1 MIGPMIA
8 VSLLPVLLFLL
19 LLILLDSYKL
29 VSPRSVGAAIAAGG
43 VAAIGCLYLNR
54 WLLGGVPAP
63 AYTRYVAPLLEE
75 AAKALYVVFL
85 VRGKRVGFL
94 VDAAIYGFAV
104 GTGFALVE
112 NVDFLRAFGPASLF
126 LWVVRGFGTAVMH
139 GSTTSIFAILCKM
152 LTDRHG
158 ALAPHLAAPGLGAAA
173 AIHSAYNHLILPPL
187 ATTGLLLAVLPL
199 LVVVVFERSER
210 ATRHWLGVGFD
221 TDADLLDQILT
232 GEVRET
238 RVGAYLESLKS
249 RFPGTVVADML
260 CLLRVRLELSMRAKG
275 MLLARQAGLKVPID
289 EQVRASLEELR
300 FLERS
305 VGKTGRLAILPF
317 VNQSARDLWEL
328 YLLGGEGSYS
338 SGKRVSRPA

>member
-1 MIGPMIA
+1 MIA
-8 VSLLPVLLFLL
+8 VSLLPVVLFLL

-43 VAAIGCLYLNR
+43 AAAIGCLVLNR
-54 WLLGGVPAP
+54 WLMGEIPAP
-63 AYTRYVAPLLEE
+63 AYTRYVAPVIEE
-75 AAKALYVVFL
+75 TAKAAYVVFL
-85 VRGKRVGFL
+85 IRGKRVGFL

-112 NVDFLRAFGPASLF
+112 NADFLRALGPASIF
-126 LWVVRGFGTAVMH
+126 LWIVRGFGTAIIH
-139 GSTTSIFAILCKM
+139 GSTTSIFAILSKM
-152 LTDRHG
+152 LADRHG
-158 ALAPHLAAPGLGAAA
+158 ALALHLGAPGLGAAA

-187 ATTGLLLAVLPL
+187 AATGLLLAVLPL
-199 LVVVVFERSER
+199 LVIAVFERSER

-221 TDADLLDQILT
+221 TDAELLEQILT

-275 MLLARQAGLKVPID
+275 ILLARKAGLKVPID
-289 EQVRASLEELR
+289 EQVRASLEELK

-328 YLLGGEGSYS
+328 TMLGRQASYS
-338 SGKRVSRPA
+338 SGKSVSRPA

>member
-1 MIGPMIA
+1 MIA
-8 VSLLPVLLFLL
+8 VALLPVVIFLL
-19 LLILLDSYKL
+19 LLIFLDSYKL
-29 VSPRSVGAAIAAGG
+29 VSPRSVAAAIGAGG
-43 VAAIGCLYLNR
+43 VAALGCFYLNR
-54 WLLGGVPAP
+54 WLMGDIPAP
-63 AYTRYVAPLLEE
+63 AYIRYVAPAIEE
-75 AAKALYVVFL
+75 AAKGLYVAFL
-85 VRGKRVGFL
+85 IRGKRVGFL

-112 NVDFLRAFGPASLF
+112 NVHFLRALGPASIF
-126 LWVVRGFGTAVMH
+126 LWIVRGFGTAIIH
-139 GSTTSIFAILCKM
+139 GSTTSILAILSK
-152 LTDRHG
+152 LLADRHG
-158 ALAPHLAAPGLGAAA
+158 ALEPHLAAPGLAAA
-173 AIHSAYNHLILPPL
+173 VAIHSAYNHLILPPL
-187 ATTGLLLAVLPL
+187 AATGLLLAVLPL
-199 LVVVVFERSER
+199 LVIVVFERSER

-221 TDADLLDQILT
+221 TDAELLDQILT

-238 RVGAYLESLKS
+238 RVGTYLESLKS
-249 RFPGTVVADML
+249 RFPGAVVADML

-328 YLLGGEGSYS
+328 TMLGGQASYS